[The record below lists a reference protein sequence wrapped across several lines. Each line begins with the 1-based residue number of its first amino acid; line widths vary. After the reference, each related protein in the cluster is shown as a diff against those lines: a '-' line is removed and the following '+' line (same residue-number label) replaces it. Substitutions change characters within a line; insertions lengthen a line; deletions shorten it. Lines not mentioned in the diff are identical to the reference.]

1 MSEMINVSC
10 ETKQKT
16 LANCSTIEFL
26 KQANKIRKAVGQFYD
41 ECDFG
46 GIMRRKPEFPMDAT
60 EEQREQ
66 IARAFRK
73 NQLNEVLD
81 ICLETNVEKTV
92 EIIGLMCFMSKEEA
106 ENTPANILLGLA
118 LDLISNQAVIDF
130 FSKMVQ
136 SGMIG
141 TETT

>member
-1 MSEMINVSC
+1 MSEF
-10 ETKQKT
+10 KT

-46 GIMRRKPEFPMDAT
+46 SIMKSKPEYPMNAT
-60 EEQREQ
+60 EEQREE
-66 IARAFRK
+66 IAKAFRK
-73 NQLNEVLD
+73 NQLNEILD

-106 ENTPANILLGLA
+106 ENTPANIILGLA
-118 LDLISNQAVIDF
+118 LDLIQNQAVIDF

-136 SGMIG
+136 SGMID
-141 TETT
+141 TAIT